1 MFSPLLLTNMSY
13 SKVSLMKFF
22 CQVFLSS
29 FLYSTVI
36 YAGNEIAG
44 ESYIQPIQPFV
55 LMKDIN
61 RQADAWAIC
70 SATWTIMSMLSSKK
84 SDHVVQN
91 YKNLSNGAKA
101 AVAMTFIKPTLV
113 SAEEFNENKYEATV
127 TYATE
132 AMNFLPEAALTSIMA
147 DYDLRGTDVWF
158 KNVTKTLKVCTENL
172 EEQQAYIDLW
182 RTLATSGLMK
192 LD

>member
-1 MFSPLLLTNMSY
+1 LDY
-13 SKVSLMKFF
+13 YVD
-22 CQVFLSS
+22 V
-29 FLYSTVI
+29 
-36 YAGNEIAG
+36 
-44 ESYIQPIQPFV
+44 
-55 LMKDIN
+55 D
-61 RQADAWAIC
+61 
-70 SATWTIMSMLSSKK
+70 
-84 SDHVVQN
+84 

-113 SAEEFNENKYEATV
+113 SAEEFNEKKYEATV